1 MNGGYIMNRLGSLAA
16 LVASLF
22 LAIPALAQ
30 DEGAQTLYAYATY
43 FVCSPDG
50 ESRADEIITS
60 TFKPNYDAA
69 VEHGDISSWSW
80 MQHFVGGYWRRVLVI
95 TAREMDALLDASGA
109 LGEIIED
116 QTPEA
121 GRAFSGICSS
131 HEDYIWE
138 SVDGVSTGTTA
149 GDRGDAGF
157 TVYFECNLNGED
169 RADELM
175 RDVIGPIYDKHIR
188 EGGLS
193 TWNWLAHNVGG
204 DYRRILTMTAADH
217 KTLMKTRAAIIDE
230 FDNRRTER
238 ALKEI
243 NDICYKHRDY
253 MWDILIQSP

>member
-1 MNGGYIMNRLGSLAA
+1 MNKLSILVSLLAT
-16 LVASLF
+16 LF
-22 LAIPALAQ
+22 LAESVLAQ

-43 FVCSPDG
+43 FVCTPDG
-50 ESRADEIITS
+50 ESRADEIIS
-60 TFKPNYDAA
+60 SSFKPNYDAA
-69 VEHGDISSWSW
+69 VEQGDISSWSW

-95 TAREMDALLDASGA
+95 TARDMDSLLDASGA

-138 SVDGVSTGTTA
+138 SVDGVSPGTTA
-149 GDRGDAGF
+149 GNRGTAGF
-157 TVYFECNLNGED
+157 TVYFECDLNGED

-175 RDVIGPIYDKHIR
+175 RNAIGPIYDRHVS
-188 EGGLS
+188 ESGLS
-193 TWNWLAHNVGG
+193 TWNWLKHNVGG

-217 KTLMKTRAAIIDE
+217 KTLMKTRADILAA
-230 FDNRRTER
+230 FDDRRAER
-238 ALKEI
+238 ALKEM